1 MTGNEWTKGVR
12 EQVLMRRMEGG
23 SGFPLSLWQSIEGW
37 WLVCDF
43 FLMARAVKNKEG
55 FVIQG
60 VSVCTVIATM
70 HMKLWEHV
78 SF

>member
-43 FLMARAVKNKEG
+43 V
-55 FVIQG
+55 
-60 VSVCTVIATM
+60 
-70 HMKLWEHV
+70 LWHV
-78 SF
+78 MSKIRKGL